1 MKGPQAAKL
10 TTMVK
15 FPMHGFDMSPHLA
28 KPESNNGGSSV
39 GSSIG
44 SSDCKYDLYAVC
56 YHQGNTLETGHY
68 TAACLNPY
76 DQEWYRYDDQR
87 VSQVPKERVEEEIIN
102 DEAYMLFYQKRK
114 VDSDGSECSGSST
127 GSSGEHWISRIAPP
141 PKGEL
146 TKTTIILPKTVVEKA
161 KEEEDAVECPVAEEV
176 VVVVAE
182 EAEEGNVIVPE
193 IIIKEGIVPMAE
205 EERMVIEEEEETITT
220 EELEPVKC
228 PKVDE
233 SELEKLKLDKEN
245 GKSPEIK
252 LKEEQSKESEI
263 KLNPES
269 ERDSTLEIISQK
281 ESKEDVMKINENPSP
296 TEETKI
302 TTTESVSELKIV
314 EEKETIS
321 SIKEALTET
330 ESKQPLDNDDSL
342 VVVRKSSPIPIQ
354 RSSAP
359 LDWSKAFDDS
369 LNSSRHSSLSCYSN
383 GQVNGKG
390 RDQLDSAVS
399 LLRAS
404 SACSKDRF
412 LFMDHHRHNRHN
424 HHRSITGRNLI
435 DEDDHR
441 VLGNNNNHSLW
452 VSNGH
457 QKKFWGMEY

>member
-28 KPESNNGGSSV
+28 KSESNNNGGSSV

-141 PKGEL
+141 PKAEL

-161 KEEEDAVECPVAEEV
+161 KEGEGEVECPVAEEV

-182 EAEEGNVIVPE
+182 EAEEGTVVVPE
-193 IIIKEGIVPMAE
+193 IIIKEGIVPIAE
-205 EERMVIEEEEETITT
+205 EEKMVIEEEEGVEEEKITLT

-228 PKVDE
+228 PKNDE
-233 SELEKLKLDKEN
+233 RELEKFKLGKEN
-245 GKSPEIK
+245 GMSPEIK
-252 LKEEQSKESEI
+252 LKEEQSKEIEI
-263 KLNPES
+263 KLIPEP
-269 ERDSTLEIISQK
+269 ERDSSLETISQK
-281 ESKEDVMKINENPSP
+281 ESKEDVMKMDENPSP
-296 TEETKI
+296 SKDTKI
-302 TTTESVSELKIV
+302 TKTESDAELKIT
-314 EEKETIS
+314 EEKENIS
-321 SIKEALTET
+321 SIKEALTEI
-330 ESKQPLDNDDSL
+330 ESKQPLDDSL

-435 DEDDHR
+435 DEDDHH

-452 VSNGH
+452 VS
-457 QKKFWGMEY
+457 KKD